1 MPRALWVALLCFA
14 ASPSLAQQPPCGPT
28 GTVEKRIKDQYGES
42 LIGAGIV
49 AGGILFTTMN
59 PTTQTFTVFLR
70 RHDGQTC
77 VLMGGTGWAVQD
89 AEKPGK
95 NL

>member
-1 MPRALWVALLCFA
+1 MRCAFAVLAFLA
-14 ASPSLAQQPPCGPT
+14 ASPAFAQQPPCGPT

-70 RHDGQTC
+70 RPDGQTC